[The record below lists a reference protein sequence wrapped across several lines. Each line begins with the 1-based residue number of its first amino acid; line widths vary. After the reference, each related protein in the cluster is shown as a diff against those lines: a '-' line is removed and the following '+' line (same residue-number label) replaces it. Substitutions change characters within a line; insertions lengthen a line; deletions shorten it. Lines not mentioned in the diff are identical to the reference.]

1 MKQELKARIARLERT
16 PDIARVSS
24 GSPVDIVI
32 RPSGSLAKVKTI
44 SAIEALVRR
53 GASVKKA
60 KRAVEAMVGAGEA
73 VVHVPSVEDAAGLAS
88 DLRAA
93 GVAGKR
99 MACSSVDVKAIRA
112 ELGLT
117 QEQFALRFGLDVDAV
132 QNWEQGRCQP
142 DKATASYLR
151 AIGKRPREIAE
162 AQEEEMA

>member
-1 MKQELKARIARLERT
+1 MKQELKARIARLGQT

-24 GSPVDIVI
+24 GSSVDLVI
-32 RPSGSLAKVKTI
+32 RPAGAPAKIQTI

-53 GASVKKA
+53 GATVIKA
-60 KRAVEAMVGAGEA
+60 KRAVEAMMAAGEA
-73 VVHVPSVEDAAGLAS
+73 VVHVPTVEDAAELAA

-93 GVAGKR
+93 GIAGKR
-99 MACSSVDVKAIRA
+99 LACSTIDVKAIRTG
-112 ELGLT
+112 LGLT

-151 AIGKRPREIAE
+151 AIGKRPREVAE